1 MVSDPIYFPFIFIR
15 RANFFMV
22 LALAFPAE
30 RKERLA
36 EAAAIFDA
44 RPAPIKRWK
53 EFALVGEEIA
63 REKNK

>member
-1 MVSDPIYFPFIFIR
+1 
-15 RANFFMV
+15 MV